1 MNPLK
6 WWKKRKEN
14 KIRLLEEIILAYQ
27 ALVEKLRIDNY
38 TLQRENE
45 LLHAEIKVLKNK
57 LEEVEKGN
65 E

>member
-1 MNPLK
+1 MNPFK

-38 TLQRENE
+38 NLQRENE
-45 LLHAEIKVLKNK
+45 LLHAEIKILKNK
-57 LEEVEKGN
+57 LEGEKIG
-65 E
+65 